1 MRRLALLAALAVA
14 GTIAALPATGG
25 IRSAQAATVKVKM
38 TEFAFAVSPKAVKKG
53 VVTFRLEN
61 AGTLPHDFKING
73 KGSKV
78 LDGGGA
84 GALKVT
90 FKKKGKFRYLCTIP
104 GHAEA
109 GMKGV
114 LTVK

>member
-1 MRRLALLAALAVA
+1 MRKLALLAVIVGAGAVAVLPALA
-14 GTIAALPATGG
+14 GTHAA
-25 IRSAQAATVKVKM
+25 SVKVKM

-78 LDGGGA
+78 LDGGFTGSV
-84 GALKVT
+84 KVT

-109 GMKGV
+109 GMKGTLV
-114 LTVK
+114 VK